1 MMHCRHQLTFI
12 LDPEKRTNVNSDKLA
27 EPKWLLPALLLAHL
41 QIMPPRPKPFQGQ
54 RYRRLKQSCLQAQSL
69 FQDPEFPAT
78 NASLV
83 HHRDPP
89 DGVSWKRP
97 GELCSDPRL
106 FVDGISPRD
115 LRQGSLGNCWFVAAA
130 SCLATKPA
138 RIWRKVIPQPG
149 KQDWDPRRPQ
159 RYCGIFR
166 FRFWRWG
173 CWTEVCVDDRLPC
186 RHGRLLFCHSADP
199 REFWSALLEKA
210 YAKLNG
216 CYEALEGGNT
226 AEALVDFTGGISEP
240 LALGEG
246 GLRGDAE
253 KQRQLF
259 QQLRAAHSH
268 SALISCSIQTLPGTD
283 PEAQLPC
290 GLVQGHA
297 YSITAVQ
304 SLRLRR
310 HLFELFRTK
319 RLSPE
324 WQRVSQRQRR
334 RMGVTVQDDGE
345 FWMCLED
352 FCTHFTD
359 IVICWRMNTAR
370 LSCRRSWVESLQF
383 GEWSPQKGHA
393 GGCLNHRD
401 TFLSN
406 PQFFFEV
413 PKAPD
418 SILISLQQKD
428 TRQLRGSSTGGRNL
442 FMGFELFRVEQN
454 RRWRLHCIPAR
465 VAGAT
470 YSNSRSVLLRA
481 EVPAGRY
488 ALLPTT
494 FDPGQSGAF
503 LLRVYST
510 RPARLRAVDCHEP
523 PGRRCS
529 CCCAAPPRLVTS
541 VWVPRAAGLVL
552 PNASKAPDVY
562 VKACCEGQE
571 VTSGVHKASSDPDFN
586 FGAIFCRWQP
596 HKPIRIEVWAKQL
609 LRSTRL
615 GYVTVLAA
623 EPTEASRAEV
633 LQLEGSLRAGP
644 TGSIL
649 VEAQTSADLV
659 AL

>member
-1 MMHCRHQLTFI
+1 MQRRPRSASPQSAACGLMG
-12 LDPEKRTNVNSDKLA
+12 SG
-27 EPKWLLPALLLAHL
+27 LLPALLLAHL

-319 RLSPE
+319 RLCLLRLRNPWGSVEWTGAWSDTGGGGGGAAGGTGSSRALRLGRASKAVWGRNWPEDRERSEGPPGPGLLEGSQSPE

-510 RPARLRAVDCHEP
+510 RPARLR
-523 PGRRCS
+523 
-529 CCCAAPPRLVTS
+529 
-541 VWVPRAAGLVL
+541 
-552 PNASKAPDVY
+552 
-562 VKACCEGQE
+562 
-571 VTSGVHKASSDPDFN
+571 
-586 FGAIFCRWQP
+586 
-596 HKPIRIEVWAKQL
+596 
-609 LRSTRL
+609 
-615 GYVTVLAA
+615 
-623 EPTEASRAEV
+623 
-633 LQLEGSLRAGP
+633 
-644 TGSIL
+644 
-649 VEAQTSADLV
+649 
-659 AL
+659 

>member
-1 MMHCRHQLTFI
+1 CCSCL
-12 LDPEKRTNVNSDKLA
+12 
-27 EPKWLLPALLLAHL
+27 
-41 QIMPPRPKPFQGQ
+41 PKPFQGQ

-97 GELCSDPRL
+97 GVFTSLCACPGVCMQGVASTLGGRPGAAPHCPCRALAAELCSDPRL

-115 LRQGSLGNCWFVAAA
+115 LRQGSLGNCWFVAAPC
-130 SCLATKPA
+130 SSHLSP
-138 RIWRKVIPQPG
+138 IQVIPQPG

-268 SALISCSIQTLPGTD
+268 SALISCSIQVSD

-319 RLSPE
+319 RLCLLRLRNPWGSVE
-324 WQRVSQRQRR
+324 WTGAWSDTGGGGGGRVSQRQRR

-503 LLRVYST
+503 LLRVYT
-510 RPARLRAVDCHEP
+510 
-523 PGRRCS
+523 
-529 CCCAAPPRLVTS
+529 
-541 VWVPRAAGLVL
+541 
-552 PNASKAPDVY
+552 PDVY

-596 HKPIRIEVWAKQL
+596 HKPIRIEV
-609 LRSTRL
+609 
-615 GYVTVLAA
+615 
-623 EPTEASRAEV
+623 
-633 LQLEGSLRAGP
+633 RAGDAP
-644 TGSIL
+644 GPPQP
-649 VEAQTSADLV
+649 AA
-659 AL
+659 

>member
-1 MMHCRHQLTFI
+1 
-12 LDPEKRTNVNSDKLA
+12 
-27 EPKWLLPALLLAHL
+27 
-41 QIMPPRPKPFQGQ
+41 MPPRPKPFQGQ

-130 SCLATKPA
+130 SCLWPA
-138 RIWRKVIPQPG
+138 SGRLGPWGPLPG
-149 KQDWDPRRPQ
+149 GE

-268 SALISCSIQTLPGTD
+268 SALISCSIQVSD

-319 RLSPE
+319 RLCLLRLRNPWGSVE
-324 WQRVSQRQRR
+324 WTGAWSDTGGGGGGAAGGTGSSRALRL
-334 RMGVTVQDDGE
+334 VQDDGE

-503 LLRVYST
+503 LLRVYSLGV
-510 RPARLRAVDCHEP
+510 PCP
-523 PGRRCS
+523 P
-529 CCCAAPPRLVTS
+529 
-541 VWVPRAAGLVL
+541 
-552 PNASKAPDVY
+552 APDVY

-596 HKPIRIEVWAKQL
+596 HKPIRIEV
-609 LRSTRL
+609 
-615 GYVTVLAA
+615 
-623 EPTEASRAEV
+623 
-633 LQLEGSLRAGP
+633 RAGDAP
-644 TGSIL
+644 GPPQP
-649 VEAQTSADLV
+649 AA
-659 AL
+659 